1 MVLFLY
7 PLFDFEKVVM
17 LGVWLSRFGGRCLF
31 DFGASNLVGSV
42 FSNSDVVGVAS
53 FTCSTLAEN
62 FGKIICEVFD
72 RMPIISAKL
81 SVRVT
86 GADKARKVGASSISE
101 IGPRDSGSSVSSI
114 FEKVIMLGVW
124 LSRFGGRCL
133 FDFGASNLVRSIF
146 SNSCWESGSRDSEDG
161 ASSILE
167 QAILLGV
174 FSRISGTIPLPLWS
188 DVVGAASFTCST
200 LAENFGKVICEVFDR
215 LPIISAKLSVRV
227 TGADKAGKVGASS
240 ISEIGPRGL
249 WGAQLLRKRAPL
261 RFLRSAFEAPL
272 RFLKL
277 RRVQIFIGAGIKFQS
292 TLESPP
298 AAPPSP
304 DNIWRPSFVS
314 LTGPL
319 TVGDSVMKNDMT
331 AAVVARNLLTP
342 KDNRLLS
349 KRSDELAVKDSLAL
363 SVQCAGSV
371 SNMAQR
377 LFARTRQVESLAA
390 EVMSL
395 KQEIRGLKHENKQL
409 HRLAHDYA
417 TNMKRKLDQMK
428 ETDGQVLLDHQ
439 RFVGLFQRHLLP
451 SSSGA
456 VPRNEAP
463 NDQPLMPPPSRV
475 LSSTEAPNDPPPVPS
490 LSGALPT
497 TETSPKQPL

>member
-1 MVLFLY
+1 MPHRFLR
-7 PLFDFEKVVM
+7 KQSC
-17 LGVWLSRFGGRCLF
+17 W
-31 DFGASNLVGSV
+31 GSG
-42 FSNSDVVGVAS
+42 S
-53 FTCSTLAEN
+53 
-62 FGKIICEVFD
+62 
-72 RMPIISAKL
+72 
-81 SVRVT
+81 
-86 GADKARKVGASSISE
+86 
-101 IGPRDSGSSVSSI
+101 RDSGSSVSSI

-133 FDFGASNLVRSIF
+133 FDFGASNLVGNVF
-146 SNSCWESGSRDSEDG
+146 SNS
-161 ASSILE
+161 
-167 QAILLGV
+167 
-174 FSRISGTIPLPLWS
+174 TLPRSTEVDTQGLSNYPAVS

-200 LAENFGKVICEVFDR
+200 LAENFGKVICGTHE
-215 LPIISAKLSVRV
+215 L
-227 TGADKAGKVGASS
+227 
-240 ISEIGPRGL
+240 
-249 WGAQLLRKRAPL
+249 LLRVGK
-261 RFLRSAFEAPL
+261 
-272 RFLKL
+272 
-277 RRVQIFIGAGIKFQS
+277 
-292 TLESPP
+292 

-314 LTGPL
+314 PTGPL

-363 SVQCAGSV
+363 SVQCASSV

-390 EVMSL
+390 EVMTL

-439 RFVGLFQRHLLP
+439 RFVLFQRHLLP

-497 TETSPKQPL
+497 AETSPKQPL